1 MYCSIEEA
9 WPTYNYNNNNISR
22 DNGVENFLND
32 QVTSNSIMNKNDTR
46 PQFVDNGIH
55 NVINR
60 KHSHQTQPKSSNY
73 LMENYNDMNL
83 NLDSKTNFTR
93 NNLYNSENYT
103 QSDLDLDSH
112 SHSHSQSYSHSKL
125 YNCRDFINHLESCEE
140 CQMIMYNKF
149 KPNKFQELLI
159 INPQIKETIVIFLIG
174 LLVLMIL
181 NLFYK

>member
-32 QVTSNSIMNKNDTR
+32 QVTSNSIMNKNDSR
-46 PQFVDNGIH
+46 PQFVDNGIQ
-55 NVINR
+55 NIVNR
-60 KHSHQTQPKSSNY
+60 NQSSHTSQSQQKSSNY

-83 NLDSKTNFTR
+83 NLNSDSKHNFTR
-93 NNLYNSENYT
+93 NNLFNQENYT
-103 QSDLDLDSH
+103 PSDSH
-112 SHSHSQSYSHSKL
+112 SQSHSKL

-140 CQMIMYNKF
+140 CQIIMYNRF
-149 KPNKFQELLI
+149 KPNKFQELLM

-181 NLFYK
+181 NLLCK